1 MSSLSIAL
9 RACRRAHRAAA
20 VLHAFF
26 GPLVQN
32 PLRRSQGIYTQGHG
46 ETMELLD
53 LQPPDYGVHSKGIYI
68 IDDDG
73 LSVFAGPFESEAE
86 AIAWIIQRQETLTR
100 HRSRHALAIH

>member
-1 MSSLSIAL
+1 VSL
-9 RACRRAHRAAA
+9 
-20 VLHAFF
+20 
-26 GPLVQN
+26 
-32 PLRRSQGIYTQGHG
+32 
-46 ETMELLD
+46 
-53 LQPPDYGVHSKGIYI
+53 HSKGIYI